1 MYQPTARSGPAC
13 LASLFVCSPVPIT
26 RPYHEK
32 PSFDGYRSG
41 LFESGRPPEPCCGV
55 PEWTRRC
62 APRPRRCG
70 IRGPAHSW
78 SLSPRSARPRSASS
92 PPWSSATSL
101 ISRPVRP
108 CLGHPH
114 PAHRPG
120 HRHRAALPAQRS
132 QEGPRRA
139 GSAGGARVKGSSNG
153 SSNGEASH
161 GGAATPPL
169 ATGPGGS
176 TALAVL
182 PLPKDRAGWRERAT
196 ASPDPAFGD
205 CVHARRPHVART
217 VLIPASARTASKMS
231 VRFDPRSRIMNF
243 VRSACP
249 PRSIS
254 RLRACWGAVHSPVGC
269 RVTPRMRMRRV
280 ACSITARTWA

>member
-120 HRHRAALPAQRS
+120 HRHRAALPRRICRRRTGQGLVERLIQRRG
-132 QEGPRRA
+132 QPRRSRHS
-139 GSAGGARVKGSSNG
+139 SARDRPRRQHRSGRF
-153 SSNGEASH
+153 
-161 GGAATPPL
+161 AATEGSCGL
-169 ATGPGGS
+169 A
-176 TALAVL
+176 
-182 PLPKDRAGWRERAT
+182 
-196 ASPDPAFGD
+196 
-205 CVHARRPHVART
+205 
-217 VLIPASARTASKMS
+217 
-231 VRFDPRSRIMNF
+231 
-243 VRSACP
+243 
-249 PRSIS
+249 
-254 RLRACWGAVHSPVGC
+254 
-269 RVTPRMRMRRV
+269 
-280 ACSITARTWA
+280 

>member
-13 LASLFVCSPVPIT
+13 LASLFVRSPVPIT

-182 PLPKDRAGWRERAT
+182 PLPKDRAGWRVRAT

-205 CVHARRPHVART
+205 CVHAGRPHLAQHGPDPGVHQDRVEDVSEVRSPVADHEFRPLCLSAK
-217 VLIPASARTASKMS
+217 VHKQVAGLLGASAW
-231 VRFDPRSRIMNF
+231 IM
-243 VRSACP
+243 
-249 PRSIS
+249 
-254 RLRACWGAVHSPVGC
+254 G
-269 RVTPRMRMRRV
+269 RVF
-280 ACSITARTWA
+280 